1 MAKKVSNPFR
11 KVNGNACAAVA
22 SAIEFD
28 SLRDAYSEKKTL
40 AKKLVSAGIES
51 LIQQGVERTE
61 AIGYARK
68 ALMEAG
74 LDEKRA
80 SSLLVSLGFKVRNG
94 GGTPAECDANLLKK
108 IVEFIKTETGNLDS
122 AAMYANRALLAIR
135 EERKAAKAAEKAA
148 K

>member
-1 MAKKVSNPFR
+1 MATKISNPFR
-11 KVNGNACAAVA
+11 KIKNGYCAAI
-22 SAIEFD
+22 SAALEFD
-28 SLRDAYSEKKTL
+28 SLRDGFTEKKTL

-51 LIQQGVERTE
+51 LIAQGVERTD

-80 SSLLVSLGFKVRNG
+80 SALLVSLGFKVRNG
-94 GGTPAECDANLLKK
+94 GGTPAEIDTALLAK
-108 IVEFIKTETGNLDS
+108 IVEFIKTETGSLDS
-122 AAMYANRALLAIR
+122 AAMYANRALLTIR
-135 EERKAAKAAEKAA
+135 EERKAEKAA